1 MPIQIKY
8 LDNETGVLLIAEGTI
23 TADDIIISIKTLFSS
38 TEKMKQLKYCLMD
51 YSNNTQLNVSNAS
64 LRVIADLNKKASV
77 EKQEGVI
84 AIVANNDFVF
94 GISRMWEFFIDNA
107 GVPWETMVFRD
118 RVNAE
123 NWIKQKVSDRGSLD
137 IAVS

>member
-1 MPIQIKY
+1 LPIQIKY
-8 LDNETGVLLIAEGTI
+8 LDNETGVMLIAEGTI
-23 TADDIIISIKTLFSS
+23 TADDIIISIQTLFSS

-51 YSNNTQLNVSNAS
+51 YSNNTQLNVSNAN

-77 EKQEGVI
+77 EKQEGVV

-118 RVNAE
+118 KGKAE